1 MLRKRKSVF
10 RRIAAGLVLLLLLAV
25 VITGLL
31 TATRPG
37 LNLLAGMISKAAT
50 DDESGVEIKGIS
62 GVWSGTTRVAS
73 IALSDGEGVYARV
86 SDAEA
91 DWSRSALL
99 SWVFRASRV
108 TAAKVEVF
116 RQPVPGKEEKSS
128 SGLPIQIDLQDV
140 QLPSLSVG
148 EAFIGETMV
157 FAAKAALSAHA
168 NPADISGSFQVN
180 PGEQEGALEG
190 TFSYDAGSG
199 VLKLD
204 AGLSEPADG
213 VLATAFDL
221 PGKPPV
227 NLSAAADGKLE
238 ALSFELAG
246 EVGGESVIDIKG
258 SGGLSGET
266 FFLKA
271 QGRGTPSQIVP
282 ERFRQL
288 LAGPFALEVDAS
300 GEASGRLAVR
310 SARIDGENFFAV
322 VRGNLDLEG
331 SSDLSGGLTAKND
344 AVRLT
349 GELVAGLPELA
360 IRSIA
365 FSIKGPSNAAA
376 LVASADLPLLNA
388 GEAMLS
394 GIRANLSAPSFDLKT
409 RSGDFTVEMEADGA
423 QFANDDVQRLFPSR
437 SYGTAKGA
445 MAGDRI
451 EVTQFTLDNEALVAN
466 GKAEIALDEPGVEGA
481 VELRAGAKYL
491 PSSLAG
497 LSSQDARIA
506 ARFTVAP
513 GNQIRVSDLKAEYGW
528 FTAAGSAELS
538 GEEIAARLTAD
549 AKSLQAL
556 DPQLAG
562 ALMIAAEL
570 SGPLAGPTVDL
581 TAKSNRIEASGH
593 ALTDLSARVSGL
605 ADMAKPDL
613 KLALSGVLDG
623 LPLTGEGKFV
633 TSSTGRVLEHLV
645 LSNGNNRIAGDIA
658 IAHGGVPEGE
668 LAVQL
673 PDISALAALAGQDLT
688 GGLAGKLTFSARDG
702 LPYATIRFSGEQLS
716 AGELE
721 IKDLTADLS
730 ARDYLSAPALEG
742 VARIASL
749 RQGGTIIRPL
759 EVNFAFDDGWTRFD
773 AMGTSDGIP
782 VSVAGRTRSAD
793 GMVTVEL
800 AEASAVFRGVP
811 LALASPSTV
820 TVREGTASLQQ
831 VTVSAGGGTAAISG
845 TAGQALDVTAELHGI
860 GASVANKLVP
870 GLYADGSISG
880 LVTVTG
886 KPAEPDVRFKMNWEN
901 AATAE
906 TRSAGLAGLN
916 VAADGRFFAQTVT
929 VSLGAS
935 GGGGIDLKGNGSAA
949 LGGAQLLD
957 FRLNGTVPYSILAAQ
972 LARQGLSLQGN
983 ANVDLTLSGSPSS
996 PVINGTV
1003 SSSAG
1008 RFVHAESGIAV
1019 SDLALAARF
1028 DGTRAVVERLNG
1040 NLSGGG
1046 TVVASGDVGLSG
1058 GFPADL
1064 SIRVRSGRYSD
1075 RRTVDATFD
1084 ADLDVTGALVADPQ
1098 LSGDI
1103 NLATGVITVPDRLPE
1118 SISRL
1123 NVQHLNASESVNR
1136 QSVELQDRNRGDSGG
1151 SSSGLR
1157 LNLALNAPSRVFVR
1171 GRGIDAE
1178 LGGSM
1183 QLQGPVSSPATLGG
1197 FEMRRGRLSILGK
1210 RLDFTRGN
1218 IRFAGSLVPEL
1229 DMVAQSVSDST
1240 TILVTVRGP
1249 ADQPEFL
1256 FSSVPALA
1264 EDEVLARLIF
1274 NRNLSNLSP
1283 LQIAQ
1288 LAQAAATL
1296 AGKGGNSSLLGKL
1309 QHALQIDDLD
1319 VRTDSETGETTV
1331 GVGRYVNDRTYVG
1344 VERGQSGGSGKVR
1357 IDLNVGRGVKLRGEA
1372 TETGKNKAG
1381 IFYER
1386 EY

>member
-10 RRIAAGLVLLLLLAV
+10 RRILAGLAALLLLV
-25 VITGLL
+25 VVAIGFL
-31 TATRPG
+31 TATGPG
-37 LNLLAGMISKAAT
+37 LNLLAGVVSNAASG
-50 DDESGVEIKGIS
+50 DEGGVEIKGIS
-62 GVWSGTTRVAS
+62 GVWSGTTRIAS
-73 IALSDGEGVYARV
+73 ISLSDSEGIYARV
-86 SDAEA
+86 TDAEA
-91 DWSRSALL
+91 DWSRGALF

-108 TAAKVEVF
+108 TASNVEVL
-116 RQPVPGKEEKSS
+116 RQPVSTGGDDSS

-140 QLPSLSVG
+140 RLQSLSVG
-148 EAFIGETMV
+148 EALIGKTMV

-180 PGEQEGALEG
+180 PLQREGALKG
-190 TFSYDAGSG
+190 TFSYDADSG

-204 AGLSEPADG
+204 AGLSEPSDG

-227 NLSAAADGKLE
+227 GLSAVADGTLQSLTFKLR
-238 ALSFELAG
+238 G
-246 EVGGESVIDIKG
+246 EVGGNDVIDIAG

-271 QGRGTPSQIVP
+271 QGRGTPSQIAP

-288 LAGPFALEVDAS
+288 LAGPFALELDAS
-300 GEASGRLAVR
+300 GETSGRLMVH

-322 VRGNLDLEG
+322 VRGDLDLEG
-331 SSDLSGGLTAKND
+331 NSDLSGGLTAKND
-344 AVRLT
+344 AVQLT
-349 GELVAGLPELA
+349 EELVAGLPELA
-360 IRSIA
+360 VRSIA
-365 FSIKGPSNAAA
+365 FSVKGPSGAAA
-376 LVASADLPLLNA
+376 LVASADLPLLDA
-388 GEAMLS
+388 GEARLS
-394 GIRANLSAPSFDLKT
+394 GIRANLSAPSFDLKA

-437 SYGTAKGA
+437 TYGAAKGA
-445 MAGDRI
+445 MAGERI
-451 EVTQFTLDNEALVAN
+451 EITHITLDNEALVAN
-466 GKAEIALDEPGVEGA
+466 GGVAIALDGPSVEGTMD
-481 VELRAGAKYL
+481 LRVGAKYL

-497 LSSQDARIA
+497 FSTQDARMSG
-506 ARFTVAP
+506 RFAVAP
-513 GNQIRVSDLKAEYGW
+513 GNKITVSDLRADFGGL
-528 FTAAGSAELS
+528 TAAGSAELS
-538 GEEIAARLTAD
+538 GKEIAARLTAD
-549 AKSLQAL
+549 AKALQAL
-556 DPQLAG
+556 DPQLNG
-562 ALMIAAEL
+562 ALAIAAEL
-570 SGPLAGPTVDL
+570 TGPLAGPTVEL
-581 TAKSNRIEASGH
+581 TAKSNRIEANGH
-593 ALTDLSARVSGL
+593 ALTDLAASVSGL
-605 ADMAKPDL
+605 ADMTKPDL

-633 TSSTGRVLEHLV
+633 TASTGRVLEHLV
-645 LSNGNNRIAGDIA
+645 LSNGENRIAGDIA

-673 PDISALAALAGQDLT
+673 PDISAFAALAGQDLT
-688 GGLAGKLTFSARDG
+688 GGLTGKLTFSARDG
-702 LPYATIRFSGEQLS
+702 LPYATARFSGERLS

-721 IKDLTADLS
+721 IEGLAADLS
-730 ARDYLSAPALEG
+730 AREYLSAPALEG

-749 RQGGTIIRPL
+749 RQGGTVIRPL
-759 EVNFAFDDGWTRFD
+759 EANFAFDDGWTRFD
-773 AMGTSDGIP
+773 AKGTSDGIP

-793 GMVTVEL
+793 GTVTVEL

-831 VTVSAGGGTAAISG
+831 VTISAGGGTTAISG
-845 TAGQALDVTAELHGI
+845 TAGQALDLTAELRGI
-860 GASVANKLVP
+860 GASIANKLVP
-870 GLYADGSISG
+870 GLQADGSISG
-880 LVTVTG
+880 QVTVTG
-886 KPAEPDVRFKMNWEN
+886 KPADPDVRFRMNWEN

-935 GGGGIDLKGNGSAA
+935 GGGGIDLKGDGSAA
-949 LGGAQLLD
+949 LGGAQQLD
-957 FRLNGTVPYSILAAQ
+957 FRLNGTLPYSILAAQ

-1046 TVVASGDVGLSG
+1046 TVAASGDVGLSG

-1064 SIRVRSGRYSD
+1064 SIRVRNGRYSD
-1075 RRTVDATFD
+1075 RRTVDATFN
-1084 ADLDVTGALVADPQ
+1084 ADLGVTGALVGDPQ

-1123 NVQHLNASESVNR
+1123 NVHHLNASEGVNR
-1136 QSVELQDRNRGDSGG
+1136 QSAELQDRNGGDTS

-1157 LNLALNAPSRVFVR
+1157 LNLTLNAPNRVFVR

-1183 QLQGPVSSPATLGG
+1183 QLQGPVSSPGTLGG

-1210 RLDFTRGN
+1210 RLDFTRGK
-1218 IRFAGSLVPEL
+1218 IHFAGSLVPEL
-1229 DMVAQSVSDST
+1229 DMVAQSVSDGT
-1240 TILVTVRGP
+1240 TILVTVRGQ

-1296 AGKGGNSSLLGKL
+1296 AGKGGNTSLLGKL
-1309 QHALQIDDLD
+1309 QNALQVDDLD